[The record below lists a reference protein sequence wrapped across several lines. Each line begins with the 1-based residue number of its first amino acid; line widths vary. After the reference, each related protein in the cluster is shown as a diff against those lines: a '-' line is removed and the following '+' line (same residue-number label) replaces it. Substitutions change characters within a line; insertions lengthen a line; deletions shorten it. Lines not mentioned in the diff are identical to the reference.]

1 MNYFKLV
8 QYFCIQVSQDFIHL
22 NYVFRVFPANLW
34 MDQCTVNKCSSR
46 VKDVSAL
53 SRSIGSNIIED
64 IQNEKEIFIHN
75 FVFTDRFVNTI
86 SRRNLIH
93 IISVLVTF
101 KSYEVVVSLLL
112 SLLETERPVWVSMSM
127 CFNSKPPKQKYN
139 YKVRDWLARKLLSN
153 M

>member
-1 MNYFKLV
+1 MCLESFQLIYGWTNVLLTSVLRESKMLV
-8 QYFCIQVSQDFIHL
+8 
-22 NYVFRVFPANLW
+22 
-34 MDQCTVNKCSSR
+34 
-46 VKDVSAL
+46 AL
-53 SRSIGSNIIED
+53 SRSIGSNIIKD

-86 SRRNLIH
+86 SRRNFIH

-139 YKVRDWLARKLLSN
+139 YKVRDWLARKLLFN